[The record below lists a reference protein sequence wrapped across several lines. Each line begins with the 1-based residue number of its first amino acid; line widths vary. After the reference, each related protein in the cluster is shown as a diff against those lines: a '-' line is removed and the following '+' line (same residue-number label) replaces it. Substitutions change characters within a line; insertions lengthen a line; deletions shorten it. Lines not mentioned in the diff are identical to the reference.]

1 MDNELTDED
10 YGSMGVEDAAELAE
24 LKGLVHALAHPP
36 PPPPAK
42 QYDRKLAVPRIEA
55 TKEGDIEEMK
65 RLLAQGASPNHKVAT
80 NPKAEEP
87 LRWSALRW
95 AAMAGTEARTPEQLA
110 ETPLLENGAE
120 VMRLLIEAGGD
131 VNQVRS
137 ARVTVA

>member
-42 QYDRKLAVPRIEA
+42 QYDRKLAVPLIEA

-65 RLLAQGASPNHKVAT
+65 GEIADVHQIVASMPVLQERSERHGKHPFQRAIRV
-80 NPKAEEP
+80 KIDEK
-87 LRWSALRW
+87 RGKR
-95 AAMAGTEARTPEQLA
+95 ARS
-110 ETPLLENGAE
+110 G
-120 VMRLLIEAGGD
+120 
-131 VNQVRS
+131 S
-137 ARVTVA
+137 